1 MRHMV
6 KLDTKHENNGI
17 YYCFTAYGKP
27 VHKPVWWAAADK
39 LNETE
44 RF

>member
-6 KLDTKHENNGI
+6 KIDAKHESNGI
-17 YYCFTAYGKP
+17 YSCFTAYGKP
-27 VHKPVWWAAADK
+27 VSRDLWWATADK

>member
-6 KLDTKHENNGI
+6 KLDAKHENNVI

-27 VHKPVWWAAADK
+27 VSRDLWWTAADK

>member
-6 KLDTKHENNGI
+6 KRDAKHESNGI
-17 YYCFTAYGKP
+17 YYCFTAYGRS
-27 VHKPVWWAAADK
+27 VSRDLWWAAADK
-39 LNETE
+39 LNETK